1 MLKYGFANETVK
13 SVSWQ
18 CSGGLAV
25 QDDENVED
33 FESFRN
39 SMLFTSHQFNL
50 WTGRRGRWLWLPP
63 PSPRPSPCHS
73 KERTAG
79 FDKTGAHSVLEDGS
93 FLFLSSCAVIFA
105 DQSSHCDINILL
117 SDPWKEVK
125 MDKLWL
131 QCQSI
136 HRILPLYRSHSGPK
150 KTGINTFGISVYF
163 HFNPVIWFNLISF
176 LSLEQQYK
184 CIFILW
190 WTAGRILTPT
200 LSIVKIENM
209 TFSSSDVCDYVTTH
223 KRTLNKSHLY
233 WFQIAN
239 FLLATNW
246 NYNINHSITIK
257 IYHVQVKLSIWPSRS
272 NLTWMYLVI
281 LYIHVV
287 N

>member
-1 MLKYGFANETVK
+1 MASQMKQLNLCRDSVRGGWLFRMMKTLKTLKALGTACFSHHISLTCGQAGGDGDCGCPHLPPDPLLVTVK
-13 SVSWQ
+13 SAQ
-18 CSGGLAV
+18 LGLIKQEHTVYWKTAV
-25 QDDENVED
+25 
-33 FESFRN
+33 FY
-39 SMLFTSHQFNL
+39 
-50 WTGRRGRWLWLPP
+50 
-63 PSPRPSPCHS
+63 
-73 KERTAG
+73 
-79 FDKTGAHSVLEDGS
+79 
-93 FLFLSSCAVIFA
+93 FLSSCAVIFA

-233 WFQIAN
+233 WFQIAH

-246 NYNINHSITIK
+246 NYNINHNITIK
-257 IYHVQVKLSIWPSRS
+257 IYHVRVKLSIWPSRS

-281 LYIHVV
+281 LYIHVI